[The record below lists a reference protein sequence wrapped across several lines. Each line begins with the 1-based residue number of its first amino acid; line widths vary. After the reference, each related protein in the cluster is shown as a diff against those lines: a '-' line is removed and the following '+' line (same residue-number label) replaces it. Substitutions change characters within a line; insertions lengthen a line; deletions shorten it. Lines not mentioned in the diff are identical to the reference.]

1 LFHPLRDSIS
11 VLSCKEGMTDER
23 LPTELWLKAHMRRL
37 NIEGIPVAVIHRGE
51 AMGGTVLLK
60 LNQLELGCRVLTQAR
75 GFDGALGWLAAFQN
89 QLVAEP
95 EADAYIARAVKRDP
109 DLWVL
114 EIEDRAGRHLFE
126 GKLL

>member
-1 LFHPLRDSIS
+1 
-11 VLSCKEGMTDER
+11 MTDER